1 LPAGRLLGEWE
12 GKSVQFADIS
22 HDLNWDTLVAILE
35 QAPVG
40 LALIDTRMRFTQ
52 VNNPFADIVSIPSYK
67 LSGRCVNSALSE
79 KIGAVQAENLTA
91 IAKRILATGGVYTA
105 STWET
110 PNSSRYLEWTLKRLE
125 VDEVSIG
132 LLLTVADVTRHI
144 QLQKELENYQ
154 QQLSLLVAERT
165 AELRR
170 ANERFYTAF
179 NVTPSL
185 MCIHDRQGRIID
197 FSSSFL
203 KVTGWKKEEVV
214 GRTLLELDICTPE
227 VIKPLAR
234 QFCKKGYIRNQE
246 LSFNTKDGQRRFA
259 IVSAE
264 EIMIEGKRHIM
275 GMATDVTD
283 VRVMKS
289 ELVRLDR
296 LNLVGQMAA
305 GISHEVRNPMTTVRG
320 FLQMLSKKE
329 ECKLYQDYF
338 DLMIS
343 ELDRANLILTEF
355 LSVARPTPACQVES
369 DLNAVIKAIE
379 PLMTTDAVIA
389 GNDIELQLGTIKPL
403 CLNEKEIRQL
413 LLNLVRN
420 GFEAMTN
427 PGVVTIRTYEEN
439 GQVVLAVQDEGPGIS
454 PQVLAKLGT
463 PFITSKHNGTGLGLA
478 VCYGIVERHKGK
490 IEVATGADGTT
501 FYIRFNAIE
510 KTSLPRP

>member
-1 LPAGRLLGEWE
+1 M
-12 GKSVQFADIS
+12 QFTDMS
-22 HDLNWDTLVAILE
+22 HKLNWDTLVAILE

-52 VNNPFADIVSIPSYK
+52 VNNPFADIVSSPPYK
-67 LSGRCVNSALSE
+67 LIGRTVSSVLSE
-79 KIGAVQAENLTA
+79 KIGAVEAENLTA
-91 IAKRILATGGVYTA
+91 IANRILATGGVYTA
-105 STWET
+105 SNWKT
-110 PNSSRYLEWTLKRLE
+110 PNSSRHIEWTLKRLE

-179 NVTPSL
+179 NVSPSL

-214 GRTLLELDICTPE
+214 GHTVLKLGICTPE
-227 VIKPLAR
+227 TIKQLAR
-234 QFCKKGYIRNQE
+234 QFCKNGYIRNQE
-246 LSFNTKDGQRRFA
+246 IAFTTKDGQNRFA
-259 IVSAE
+259 IFSAE

-296 LNLVGQMAA
+296 LNLVGQLAA

-320 FLQMLSKKE
+320 FLQMLSKKD
-329 ECKLYQDYF
+329 ECKAYQDYF

-343 ELDRANLILTEF
+343 ELDRANLILSEF
-355 LSVARPTPACQVES
+355 LSVAKPTPACQVET
-369 DLNAVIKAIE
+369 DLNSVIKAIA

-389 GNDIELQLGTIKPL
+389 GNDIELQLGTIRPL

-420 GFEAMTN
+420 GFEAMTH

-439 GQVVLAVQDEGPGIS
+439 GQVVLVVQDEGPGIS

-463 PFITSKHNGTGLGLA
+463 PFITSKHNGTGLGLP

-490 IEVATGADGTT
+490 IEVSTGPGGTA
-501 FYIRFNAIE
+501 FYIRFNATE
-510 KTSLPRP
+510 KNSLPRP

>member
-1 LPAGRLLGEWE
+1 M
-12 GKSVQFADIS
+12 QFNDIS
-22 HDLNWDTLVAILE
+22 HKSNWDTLVAILE
-35 QAPVG
+35 QTPVG

-52 VNNPFADIVSIPSYK
+52 VNSPFANIISIPSSK
-67 LSGRCVNSALSE
+67 LIGRTVNSVLSE
-79 KIGAVQAENLTA
+79 KIGEEQAENLTA

-105 STWET
+105 STWKA
-110 PNSSRYLEWTLKRLE
+110 PNTSRYIDWTLKRLE
-125 VDEVSIG
+125 VDEVNIG
-132 LLLTVADVTRHI
+132 LLLTVADVSRHI

-185 MCIHDRQGRIID
+185 MSIHDRQGRIID

-214 GRTLLELDICTPE
+214 GRTVLELGLCSPD
-227 VIKPLAR
+227 VIKQLAQ

-246 LSFNTKDGQRRFA
+246 LAFTTKDGQNRFA
-259 IVSAE
+259 IFSAE
-264 EIMIEGKRHIM
+264 EIVLEGKRHIM

-296 LNLVGQMAA
+296 LSLVGQMAA

-320 FLQMLSKKE
+320 FLQMLSKKD
-329 ECKLYQDYF
+329 ECQAYRDYF

-343 ELDRANLILTEF
+343 ELDRANLILSEF
-355 LSVARPTPACQVES
+355 LSVAKPTPACQVET

-379 PLMTTDAVIA
+379 PLLITDAVIA
-389 GNDIELQLGTIKPL
+389 GNEIDLKLGAIRPL

-420 GFEAMTN
+420 GFEAMTQ
-427 PGVVTIRTYEEN
+427 PGVVTIRTFEEK
-439 GQVVLAVQDEGPGIS
+439 GQVVLSVQDQGPGIS
-454 PQVLAKLGT
+454 SQVLEKLGT

-490 IEVATGADGTT
+490 VEVATGADGTT
-501 FYIRFNAIE
+501 FYIRFNPTEIN
-510 KTSLPRP
+510 SLPRP